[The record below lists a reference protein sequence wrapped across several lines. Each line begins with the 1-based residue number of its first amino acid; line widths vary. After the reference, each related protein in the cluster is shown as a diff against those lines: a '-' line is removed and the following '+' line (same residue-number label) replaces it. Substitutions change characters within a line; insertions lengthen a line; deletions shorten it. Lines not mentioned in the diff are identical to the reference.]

1 MQHFN
6 LKDMKFKHNK
16 EIAKIFLL
24 GWLVLSIG
32 SCKKDDFL
40 NVPGT
45 SLLTSKTTFET
56 QANADLFVNDIY
68 SRLPDGNNGTD
79 RTLEGWT
86 DNNNTTATGH
96 EGQAV
101 IRSGA
106 LSAGNATNG
115 PDNQL
120 GWQRN
125 YENIRR
131 CNVFLKEAEA
141 NKSVYDAAWYAQRV
155 AEVRALRAFFY
166 SILFRNYGGLPL
178 ITIPLTNLDGSD
190 IFYARA
196 TNDQTVAF
204 IEADCD
210 AAAAV
215 LPATQ
220 TGNGNVG
227 RITKGAALMIK
238 GDVQLFAASPLANK
252 TNDLAKWAKAAATF
266 KSIIESKVYSLFKT
280 EKSGPSTGSGPLAIN
295 STTGSGTSSSAYR
308 DQFLAINNWNSETIL
323 ARSYALP
330 GRGHKREGF
339 MGPVKVNG
347 GTQAWGGF
355 SPTQN
360 LVDDY
365 SMDNGKPITD
375 PTSGYNPQNPYL
387 HRESRFEQ
395 TIIYDGSYW
404 QGDIMKTRLG
414 GDNEIDIGSK
424 GDISNTGYYARKT
437 LDESIKGQ
445 TSLSLAPNVSNYI
458 FYRYAEALLSY
469 AEAQNEAVGLDA
481 SVYDAVRQVR
491 ERVLL
496 PALPAG
502 LSQADMRTA
511 IRRERRVE
519 LAFEDRRWYDIRRW
533 EITTKGEAVLTKP
546 MYGMLIT
553 PSGNNLTYTSVAG
566 FQNKFSDYQNWLPIP
581 ADVINANPKLV
592 QNPGY

>member
-1 MQHFN
+1 
-6 LKDMKFKHNK
+6 MKFKYNK
-16 EIAKIFLL
+16 DIAKVFLF
-24 GWLVLSIG
+24 GILVISIG
-32 SCKKDDFL
+32 SCKKDGFL
-40 NVPGT
+40 EVPGT
-45 SLLTSKTTFET
+45 SILTNKTTFET
-56 QANADLFVNDIY
+56 QANADLFVNNIY

-79 RTLEGWT
+79 QTLEGWT
-86 DNNNTTATGH
+86 DNNNCTATGH
-96 EGQAV
+96 TGQAL

-106 LSAGNATNG
+106 LSSGNATNG

-125 YENIRR
+125 YENIRS
-131 CNVFLKEAEA
+131 CNVFLKEAETK
-141 NKSVYDAAWYAQRV
+141 KSTYDAAWYVQRV

-178 ITIPLTNLDGSD
+178 ITIPLNNKDGSD

-196 TNDQTVAF
+196 TIDETVAF
-204 IEADCD
+204 IAADCD

-215 LPATQ
+215 LPLTQ
-220 TGNGNVG
+220 ASKDVG

-238 GDVQLFAASPLANK
+238 GDVELFAASPLVNK
-252 TNDLAKWAKAAATF
+252 TKDLAKWAKAAATL
-266 KSIIESKVYSLFKT
+266 KSVMDLNVYSLFKT
-280 EKSGPSTGSGPLAIN
+280 SNGPATGPGPLAIN
-295 STTGSGTSSSAYR
+295 STTGKGSASSAYR

-323 ARSYALP
+323 ARGYALP
-330 GRGHKREGF
+330 GKGHRREGF

-365 SMDNGKPITD
+365 EMDNGKAITD
-375 PTSGYNPQNPYL
+375 PTSGYDPQHPYKD
-387 HRESRFEQ
+387 RESRFEQ

-414 GDNEIDIGSK
+414 GDNEIDLGAK

-445 TSLSLAPNVSNYI
+445 SSFAAPNISNYI
-458 FYRYAEALLSY
+458 FYRYAETLLSY
-469 AEAQNEAVGLDA
+469 AEAQNEALAAPDQ
-481 SVYDAVRQVR
+481 SVFDAVNEVR
-491 ERVLL
+491 GRVLL
-496 PALPAG
+496 PVVPPTTNKN
-502 LSQADMRTA
+502 DMRII

-533 EITTKGEAVLTKP
+533 EITTKYEAVLTKP
-546 MYGMLIT
+546 MYGMSID
-553 PSGNNLTYTSVAG
+553 PSSGTLVYTKVAG
-566 FQNKFSDYQNWLPIP
+566 FQNKYFEYMNWLPIP
-581 ADVINANPKLV
+581 VDVTNANPKLEGHN
-592 QNPGY
+592 NPGY

>member
-1 MQHFN
+1 
-6 LKDMKFKHNK
+6 MKFNYNK
-16 EIAKIFLL
+16 KIAKIFLFGL
-24 GWLVLSIG
+24 AVLSIG
-32 SCKKDDFL
+32 SCKKDNFL
-40 NVPGT
+40 DVPGT

-86 DNNNTTATGH
+86 DNNNVTANGH

-106 LSAGNATNG
+106 LSPGNATNG
-115 PDNQL
+115 PANQL
-120 GWQRN
+120 GWQTN

-131 CNVFLKEAEA
+131 CNVFLKEGEA
-141 NKSVYDAAWYAQRV
+141 NKSVYDDAWYSQRV

-166 SILFRNYGGLPL
+166 SILYRNYGGLPL
-178 ITIPLTNLDGSD
+178 ITIPLNNLDGSD

-196 TNDQTVAF
+196 TNEETVAF
-204 IEADCD
+204 IEAECD

-215 LPATQ
+215 LPSTQ
-220 TGNGNVG
+220 AAKDVG

-238 GDVQLFAASPLANK
+238 GDVELFAASPWVNK
-252 TNDLAKWAKAAATF
+252 TNDLAKWSKAAATF
-266 KSIIESKVYSLFKT
+266 KAIMDLNVYSLFKT
-280 EKSGPSTGSGPLAIN
+280 SNGPKTGPGPLAIN
-295 STTGSGTSSSAYR
+295 STTGSGTNSSAFR
-308 DQFLAINNWNSETIL
+308 DQFLAINNWNTETIL
-323 ARSYALP
+323 ARGYSLP
-330 GRGHKREGF
+330 GKGHRREGF

-365 SMDNGKPITD
+365 EMSNGKPITD
-375 PTSGYNPQNPYL
+375 PTSGYNPQDPYKN
-387 HRESRFEQ
+387 RESRFEQ

-404 QGDIMKTRLG
+404 QGDIIKTRLG
-414 GDNEIDIGSK
+414 GDNEIDVGSK

-445 TSLSLAPNVSNYI
+445 ASFAAPNTSNYI
-458 FYRYAEALLSY
+458 FYRYAETLLSY
-469 AEAQNEAVGLDA
+469 AEAQNEAVGPDA
-481 SVYDAVRQVR
+481 SVYEAVRLVR
-491 ERVLL
+491 DRVLL
-496 PALPAG
+496 PTLPAG

-533 EITTKGEAVLTKP
+533 DITTKGDAVLTKP
-546 MYGMLIT
+546 MYGMLID
-553 PSGNNLTYTSVAG
+553 PSSGMLKYTVVAG
-566 FQNKFSDYQNWLPIP
+566 FQNKYFEYQNWLPIP